1 MPGGMR
7 KISLFLRWVTVALV
21 LVLCCT
27 ALAQSDPFIGT
38 WQLNLAKSKYDP
50 GPPPMSV
57 TLVRESW
64 ETDGIKE
71 VASVVL
77 ADGTHSTTEIAA
89 HFDGKD
95 YNFTNHPTLDTAALK
110 RVNANTITI
119 TGKKGGKVVGTRK
132 LVVSKNGK
140 MTTETWAVMN
150 AQGQT
155 SHAVAV
161 FDKQ

>member
-1 MPGGMR
+1 VQAGMR
-7 KISLFLRWVTVALV
+7 KTSLFAVVTVGFV
-21 LVLCCT
+21 LIFGGT
-27 ALAQSDPFIGT
+27 ASAQSDHLLGT
-38 WQLNLAKSKYDP
+38 WKLNLAKSKYDP

-71 VASVVL
+71 VSTVVL
-77 ADGTHSTTEIAA
+77 ADGTQSTSEVSA

-95 YNFTNHPTLDTAALK
+95 YKFTTHPTLDTAALK
-110 RVNANTITI
+110 RVNANTFKF
-119 TGKKGGKVVGTRK
+119 TGKRGGKVVGTRT
-132 LVVSKNGK
+132 LVLSKDGK
-140 MTTETWAVMN
+140 RTTETWTVMN
-150 AQGQT
+150 AKGQT

>member
-1 MPGGMR
+1 MQVGAQ
-7 KISLFLRWVTVALV
+7 KISLFTVVAVALV
-21 LVLCCT
+21 LVLRGT

-38 WQLNLAKSKYDP
+38 WRLNLAKSKYDP

-57 TLVRESW
+57 TLVREPW

-71 VASVVL
+71 VATVVL
-77 ADGTHSTTEIAA
+77 ADGTRSTSEVSA

-95 YNFTNHPTLDTAALK
+95 YRFTTHPTLDTAALK
-110 RVNANTITI
+110 RVNANTISF

-140 MTTETWAVMN
+140 MTTETWTVMN
-150 AQGQT
+150 AKGQT
-155 SHAVAV
+155 LHAVAV